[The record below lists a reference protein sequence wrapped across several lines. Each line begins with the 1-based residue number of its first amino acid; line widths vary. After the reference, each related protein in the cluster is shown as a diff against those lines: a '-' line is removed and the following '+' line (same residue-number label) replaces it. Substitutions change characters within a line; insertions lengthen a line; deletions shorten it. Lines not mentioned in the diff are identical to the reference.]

1 MDVRWLGVIMTVAV
15 LCTSVGEAVSQ
26 ETPRTHLQTL
36 SHIVLDP
43 GHGGENRGAL
53 SDTGRYEK
61 DIVLEVALR
70 IQRLLSER
78 TDVKVQLTRDSDR
91 DISCSRRIGMA
102 NEGGA
107 DLFISLHCNAAGNP
121 LAEGV
126 EVFVLSSAALAEES
140 QRLRGRLVDPR
151 GRLAN
156 ASDKASAAIVKD
168 LFQVSAQGQAI
179 AFAEVIKR
187 WLVTSVGVVD
197 RGVREGRSLVLRGA
211 EMPAVLVE
219 LGFVT
224 HFDEARRL
232 DDPVYQEKL
241 SAAIV
246 DAIIAFDADLSVS
259 SGKSP
264 IASH

>member
-1 MDVRWLGVIMTVAV
+1 V
-15 LCTSVGEAVSQ
+15 
-26 ETPRTHLQTL
+26 
-36 SHIVLDP
+36 VLDA
-43 GHGGENRGAL
+43 GHGGENKGAL

-70 IQRLLSER
+70 IQRILRER

-91 DISCSRRIGMA
+91 DISYSRRIGMA
-102 NEGGA
+102 NEEGA

-140 QRLRGRLVDPR
+140 QRLRGRLVAPR

-168 LFQVSAQGQAI
+168 LFQVSAQGQAMT
-179 AFAEVIKR
+179 FAQVVKR
-187 WLVTSVGVVD
+187 WIVTSAGTVD

-224 HFDEARRL
+224 HSEEARRL
-232 DDPVYQEKL
+232 DDPKHQEKL
-241 SAAIV
+241 AGAIV
-246 DAIIAFDADLSVS
+246 DAIIEFDAALPVS
-259 SGKSP
+259 PGQSP